1 MRVLMTADAASGVWS
16 YALTL
21 ARALHPLGVEI
32 TLATMGPP
40 PSDAQR
46 EAARA
51 AGIAALHQGDFALEW
66 MDAPWGDVAAAG
78 KWLLELERDLA
89 PDVVHLNS
97 YAHGALAWRAP
108 VVVVAHSCVLSWWH
122 GTQRVAPPETMEL
135 YRRAVTRGV
144 HEADLVVAPTL
155 SMMQAVARHYGVP
168 LHSRVVHYA
177 CDASRHS
184 PGEKRDVVL
193 AAGRI
198 WDEAKN
204 LAALA
209 CAAPHLGWP
218 VEIAGDTVH
227 PEHGVRQLEGVVT
240 LGALEPDAVA
250 ARMRTAA
257 IFAHPARYEPF
268 GPAVLEAAH
277 SGCALVLGDIP
288 SLRELWEGAALF
300 VPPDDQLALRRALQ
314 RLIGNP
320 SLREEVACAAR
331 LRAATFAPEIM
342 ARAYRGAYAALVSRH
357 RRASRVATVAP
368 SSRLAD
374 RSITCES

>member
-1 MRVLMTADAASGVWS
+1 MKVLMTADAAGGVWS

-21 ARALHPLGVEI
+21 ARALRQLDVEI

-40 PSDAQR
+40 PSSAQR
-46 EAARA
+46 EAART
-51 AGIAALHQGDFALEW
+51 AGIAALYEGDFALEW
-66 MDAPWGDVAAAG
+66 MDEPWGDVAAAG

-89 PDVVHLNS
+89 PDVVHLNG
-97 YAHGALAWRAP
+97 YAHGALSWRAP
-108 VVVVAHSCVLSWWH
+108 VVVAAHSCVLSWWH
-122 GTQRVAPPETMEL
+122 GTRRVAPPPSTEL

-177 CDASRHS
+177 CDASRYS

-193 AAGRI
+193 AAGPV
-198 WDEAKN
+198 WDEARN

-209 CAAPHLGWP
+209 CAAPHLDWP
-218 VEIAGDTVH
+218 VEIAGETTH
-227 PEHGVRQLEGVVT
+227 PEHGAGQLEGVVT
-240 LGALEPDAVA
+240 LGALEPEALA
-250 ARMRTAA
+250 ARMGTAA

-268 GPAVLEAAH
+268 GIAVLEAAH

-300 VPPDDQLALRRALQ
+300 VAPDDQLALRRTLQ

-320 SLREEVACAAR
+320 SLREEVAWAAR
-331 LRAATFAPEIM
+331 LRAGTFAPEIM
-342 ARAYRGAYAALVSRH
+342 ARAYRGAYAALVLRH
-357 RRASRVATVAP
+357 RRESRIGTVAP
-368 SSRLAD
+368 SPRLAD
-374 RSITCES
+374 RSLTYES